1 MRWTQQESRIV
12 SRTFVDLLTPEEEAL
27 IRLGGSQFL
36 VVAQSKPNIIR
47 LWLANKTGEVKRYA
61 PDGTWDMKEYVTE
74 QFRVT
79 RYLGRTKNKSK
90 RATTL
95 ETIKSLGLRYTLLPS
110 KNWRLSSFDLDWSLI
125 TRESHQP

>member
-1 MRWTQQESRIV
+1 M
-12 SRTFVDLLTPEEEAL
+12 LTPEEEAL

-47 LWLANKTGEVKRYA
+47 LWLANKTHETKVWN
-61 PDGTWDMKEYVTE
+61 DWDEENRITEY
-74 QFRVT
+74 FRVT

-95 ETIKSLGLRYTLLPS
+95 ETIKELGLRYTLLPS
-110 KNWRLSSFDLDWSLI
+110 KGWNNSFYNLDWSLI
-125 TRESHQP
+125 TRESEQP